1 MAGREDQE
9 FLFSSLQDNWR
20 HQTAGGASD
29 SSLSPTVTSDS
40 STTDTD
46 SCSPKPASS
55 NPVEVK
61 QEIKEE
67 PVEHQGKRAS
77 FSLDKIENLVARK
90 FQESKMNELV
100 IFRDVETNEY
110 TARKAIELL

>member
-20 HQTAGGASD
+20 HQTAGGAAASD

-40 STTDTD
+40 SSTDTD

-55 NPVEVK
+55 DPVEVK

-77 FSLDKIENLVARK
+77 FSLDKIENIGLDITKKK
-90 FQESKMNELV
+90 FNSIGCHSSMAC
-100 IFRDVETNEY
+100 TNEGD
-110 TARKAIELL
+110 TVKAKE